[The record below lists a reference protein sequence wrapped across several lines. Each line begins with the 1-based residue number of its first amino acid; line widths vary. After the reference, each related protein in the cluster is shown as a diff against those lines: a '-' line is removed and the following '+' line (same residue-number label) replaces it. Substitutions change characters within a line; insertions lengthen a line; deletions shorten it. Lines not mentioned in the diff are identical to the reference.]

1 MKRKNCNSK
10 GVTLIALVITI
21 IVLLILASVATYS
34 GMDIIQ
40 SSKLTAF
47 TTEMKIMQTQ
57 VNDLYDKWK
66 NGEINKDE
74 IGKDLSYSTEV
85 QQQANRV
92 LIENLGLEDSLVN
105 LTGYRYFDQETIRNL
120 GIEDIEQEFF
130 INIEERYVV
139 SYIGLQYKGD
149 MYYTLNQLPEGL
161 YNVDYNPQQ
170 AENPTFDVSY
180 EKIGENKWRVTISN
194 IQYDGYINKWY
205 VKYQEDGADYWNTI
219 EDMSFVVREMGK
231 YNIKLS
237 NRSIESSSKS
247 VLIYEINEPELL
259 SGMTKI
265 MFKLPDNSNKGEV
278 IKEGEEG
285 FDENNW
291 YDYNSSKWANAM
303 TEDGSMWVWI
313 PRFAYTLNETNQTI
327 DVKFLVGTTDQYYD
341 DNGILQTASRATSKD
356 ETIDTSSGYYVHP
369 AFTNESNI
377 DYVNGGWDEELTG
390 IWVAKFEAGYTD
402 TSNKD
407 IQKPVFQPLAYSMN
421 YITINDSYNVSRNLT
436 NSGNIYGLNSATT
449 DSHLMKNSEWG
460 AVAYLA
466 YSIYGGNTE
475 EPYVNN
481 INVNNNISTVYA
493 VTGLTTGS
501 TSEEPYT
508 TTAEYLTNVKAR
520 TGNDSVNGIYA
531 WDQEEGQ
538 KASSTLNMYGI
549 YDLSGGL
556 WERTAGYIAN
566 GNSNLKTYGESVA
579 YENGVLKTTST
590 KYTTVYPNSSSE
602 DSDIDTASGQ
612 NYVLNTKIFGD
623 AIRETSTSGT
633 GTNSWNHDYS
643 YFPALSGPFA
653 IRDGGYGSSSN
664 AGLFA
669 FSSTNGSSYYSYGFR
684 PVLVAK

>member
-1 MKRKNCNSK
+1 MLRIE
-10 GVTLIALVITI
+10 L
-21 IVLLILASVATYS
+21 IVLLILAGVSIAT
-34 GMDIIQ
+34 
-40 SSKLTAF
+40 LTGENGILTRANDAKRE
-47 TTEMKIMQTQ
+47 TEEAAAQEES
-57 VNDLYDKWK
+57 DL
-66 NGEINKDE
+66 
-74 IGKDLSYSTEV
+74 
-85 QQQANRV
+85 AR
-92 LIENLGLEDSLVN
+92 LEDMITQSTGGSYLKSKGVN
-105 LTGYRYFDQETIRNL
+105 APDLLT
-120 GIEDIEQEFF
+120 
-130 INIEERYVV
+130 
-139 SYIGLQYKGD
+139 
-149 MYYTLNQLPEGL
+149 
-161 YNVDYNPQQ
+161 
-170 AENPTFDVSY
+170 
-180 EKIGENKWRVTISN
+180 
-194 IQYDGYINKWY
+194 
-205 VKYQEDGADYWNTI
+205 
-219 EDMSFVVREMGK
+219 
-231 YNIKLS
+231 
-237 NRSIESSSKS
+237 
-247 VLIYEINEPELL
+247 
-259 SGMTKI
+259 GMTKI
-265 MFKLPDNSNKGEV
+265 MFKLPDDSNKGEV

-341 DNGILQTASRATSKD
+341 DDGILQTASRATSKD

-402 TSNKD
+402 ASNKD
-407 IQKPVFQPLAYSMN
+407 IQKPIFQPIAYSMN
-421 YITINDSYNVSRNLT
+421 YTTINDSYNVSRNLT
-436 NSGNIYGLNSATT
+436 NSGNIYGLSSATT

-481 INVNNNISTVYA
+481 INVNNNIENVYA
-493 VTGLTTGS
+493 VTGLTTGF
-501 TSEEPYT
+501 TSEGPYT

-520 TGNDSVNGIYA
+520 TGNDAVNGIYA

-590 KYTTVYPNSSSE
+590 KYTTVYPNTSSE
-602 DSDIDTASGQ
+602 DSNIDTASGQ
-612 NYVLNTKIFGD
+612 NYPLNTKIFGD
-623 AIRETSTSGT
+623 AIREISTSGT
-633 GTNSWNHDYS
+633 GANSWNRDYS
-643 YFPALSGPFA
+643 YFPALDSPFTV
-653 IRDGGYGSSSN
+653 RGGSYYDGSD

-669 FSSTNGSSYYSYGFR
+669 FNRTYGDSYYGTGFR
-684 PVLVAK
+684 SVLVAL

>member
-1 MKRKNCNSK
+1 MKRTKQN
-10 GVTLIALVITI
+10 GITLIALVITI
-21 IVLLILASVATYS
+21 IVLLILAGVSIAT
-34 GMDIIQ
+34 
-40 SSKLTAF
+40 LTGDNGILTRAQDAKNR
-47 TTEMKIMQTQ
+47 TEEAAEQEES
-57 VNDLYDKWK
+57 DL
-66 NGEINKDE
+66 
-74 IGKDLSYSTEV
+74 
-85 QQQANRV
+85 AR
-92 LIENLGLEDSLVN
+92 LEDL
-105 LTGYRYFDQETIRNL
+105 
-120 GIEDIEQEFF
+120 
-130 INIEERYVV
+130 INQ
-139 SYIGLQYKGD
+139 STNG
-149 MYYTLNQLPEGL
+149 
-161 YNVDYNPQQ
+161 
-170 AENPTFDVSY
+170 
-180 EKIGENKWRVTISN
+180 
-194 IQYDGYINKWY
+194 GYI
-205 VKYQEDGADYWNTI
+205 
-219 EDMSFVVREMGK
+219 
-231 YNIKLS
+231 
-237 NRSIESSSKS
+237 ESKG
-247 VLIYEINEPELL
+247 VNQPYLL
-259 SGMTKI
+259 EGMTKI
-265 MFKLPDNSNKGEV
+265 MFKLPEDSSKGEV

-327 DVKFLVGTTDQYYD
+327 DVKFLVGTTNQYYD
-341 DNGILQTASRATSKD
+341 DDGILQTASRATSKD

-369 AFTNESNI
+369 AFTNESSI

-407 IQKPVFQPLAYSMN
+407 IEKPVFQPLAYSMN

-436 NSGNIYGLNSATT
+436 NSGNIYGLSSATT

-466 YSIYGGNTE
+466 WSEYETKGT

-501 TSEEPYT
+501 TSEGQYT

-520 TGNDSVNGIYA
+520 TGNDAVNGIYA

-590 KYTTVYPNSSSE
+590 KYTTVYPNTSSE
-602 DSDIDTASGQ
+602 DSNIDTASGQ
-612 NYVLNTKIFGD
+612 NYPLNTKIFGD

-633 GTNSWNHDYS
+633 GANSWNRDYS
-643 YFPALSGPFA
+643 YFPALDGPFA
-653 IRDGGYGSSSN
+653 IRGGDCNGGSS

-669 FSSTNGSSYYSYGFR
+669 FHRAYGYSYIYNGFR
-684 PVLVAK
+684 SVLVAL